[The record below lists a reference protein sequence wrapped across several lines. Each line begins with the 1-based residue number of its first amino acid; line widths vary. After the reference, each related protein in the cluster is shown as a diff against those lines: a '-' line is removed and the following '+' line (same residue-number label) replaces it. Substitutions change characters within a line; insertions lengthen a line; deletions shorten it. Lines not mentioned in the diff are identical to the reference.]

1 MVKKKEDEFALNQF
15 EDTYR
20 KYIEGGVTCDDLKAR
35 LDNLLSHNTD
45 KRKQYAQLDSRLKS
59 EQKNIDSLTQYL
71 QKRLDG
77 LEMD

>member
-1 MVKKKEDEFALNQF
+1 MVKKKVDEFALNQF